1 LKDLDYVKEYYG
13 YSNEKAR
20 EALTL
25 LTKEQLEHIK
35 EKLYKGGRN

>member
-35 EKLYKGGRN
+35 TKLFKGGRN

>member
-1 LKDLDYVKEYYG
+1 LKDLEYVKEYYG

-35 EKLYKGGRN
+35 TKLFKGGRN